1 MDTKVCLITGAN
13 SGIGK
18 AASVQMLQN
27 GYHVVM
33 ACRSER
39 RGKEAMDEAKRQSGS
54 DAVELLVV
62 DMSLQSS
69 IRQAAREFKAKHN
82 MLDVLISNAAAFDL
96 SQKTPMKT
104 AEGIESV
111 WATNQ
116 LGPVLL
122 VDELMQPLKNSPQGR
137 IITVASQGLVVH
149 PRMMVDI
156 DDPEFEKRRFSISK
170 AYYQSKLAQVMYTY
184 WLADKLKDTN
194 ITVNCVRVT
203 SVKVVISRY
212 PNLSKIAKMAY
223 SVKSKKSIS
232 PEQMAKAY
240 VWLATEPELG
250 RVTGKYFDH
259 HNQTVDSSA
268 YSKEPQQIEALMKRT
283 YEYFSQTV

>member
-1 MDTKVCLITGAN
+1 MDKKVCMITGAN

-18 AASVQMLQN
+18 AACVQMMKK

-33 ACRSER
+33 ACRSIQ
-39 RGKEAMDEAKRQSGS
+39 RGAEALEDVKRQSGS
-54 DAVELLVV
+54 NAAELLVV

-69 IRQAAREFKAKHN
+69 IRKAVREFKAKHEA
-82 MLDVLISNAAAFDL
+82 LDVLISNAAAFDL
-96 SQKTPMKT
+96 SQKAPVKT

-111 WATNQ
+111 WAANQ

-122 VDELMQPLKNSPQGR
+122 VDELLDSLKNSPQAR
-137 IITVASQGLVVH
+137 IIIVASQGLVMH
-149 PRMMVDI
+149 PSLKVDI
-156 DDPEFEKRRFSISK
+156 DDPEFEKRRYKVSK
-170 AYYQSKLAQVMYTY
+170 PYYQSKLAQVMYTY
-184 WLADKLKDTN
+184 WLADKLKDTD

-203 SVKVVISRY
+203 SVKIDINRY
-212 PNLSKIAKMAY
+212 PNLSKVAKLAY

-232 PEQMAKAY
+232 PEQMAETY
-240 VWLATEPELG
+240 VWLATEPELD

-268 YSKEPQQIEALMKRT
+268 YSKEPQQIEAVMKRT
-283 YEYFSQTV
+283 YEYFSQIV